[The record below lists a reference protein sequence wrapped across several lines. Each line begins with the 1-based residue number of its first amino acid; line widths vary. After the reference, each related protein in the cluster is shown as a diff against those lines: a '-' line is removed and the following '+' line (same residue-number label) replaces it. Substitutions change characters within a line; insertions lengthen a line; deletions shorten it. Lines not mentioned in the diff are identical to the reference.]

1 MFILIIMKNICL
13 FVIAVLLAAITYGQ
27 NYNLGFENWSGTT
40 TFTSLSASSTGLN
53 CHPYLMKN
61 AETVF
66 MAGSV
71 PDNQIIDAWSAR
83 VHGIMRTT
91 DAYSGTYA
99 AIVHMWY
106 AGSKGIMALGSTE
119 YTYTKIPKVKLNSK
133 IYGVSGFYKYQ
144 VDSFVANDTFKKNS
158 LLHIVTYQNVA
169 GTAQKLTH
177 DSLTYTKSDI
187 YQPFSLSVNYPN
199 TSVVPDSV
207 SIWFE
212 SKGYGSGGTSCELAH
227 FLMLDELQFHFIP
240 LSNAKDVL
248 KANFK
253 IFPNPAN
260 DIIDITYQD
269 NFEIK
274 EIRLLD
280 ISGKVVK
287 MYKTTNR
294 QLDVSGVSSGI
305 YLLNIQTDKGRIHEK
320 IWIR

>member
-1 MFILIIMKNICL
+1 MRSVFLYLIVICST
-13 FVIAVLLAAITYGQ
+13 AVLYGQ

-40 TFTSLSASSTGLN
+40 TFTNLSASSTGLN
-53 CHPYLMKN
+53 CHPYLLLN

-71 PDNQIIDAWSAR
+71 PDNQIVDAWSAR

-106 AGSKGIMALGSTE
+106 AGSKGIMALGSSE
-119 YTYTKIPKVKLNSK
+119 YTYTKIPKVKLNNK
-133 IYGVSGFYKYQ
+133 IYGVTGFYKYQ
-144 VDSFVANDTFKKNS
+144 VDSFIANDTFKKNA

-169 GTAQKLTH
+169 GAPQQLTH
-177 DSLTYTKSDI
+177 DSLTYTKSDM

-199 TSVVPDSV
+199 NAVVPDSV

-227 FLMLDELQFHFIP
+227 FLTLDELQFHFTP

-253 IFPNPAN
+253 IFPNPAK
-260 DIIDITYQD
+260 DIINVSYQG

-274 EIRLLD
+274 DIRLLD
-280 ISGKVVK
+280 ISGKHVK
-287 MYKTTNR
+287 IYRNTSRELN
-294 QLDVSGVSSGI
+294 VSGVSSGI
-305 YLLNIQTDKGRIHEK
+305 YILNIQTEQGAIHEK